1 MGRSFMQ
8 KVYSEKFM
16 GTTSLESLNV
26 IEYHDDTSRRTMQTT
41 PAIIRA
47 TSFFFFIIATS

>member
-1 MGRSFMQ
+1 MQ

-26 IEYHDDTSRRTMQTT
+26 IEYHDDTNRRTMQTM
-41 PAIIRA
+41 PAMIIA
-47 TSFFFFIIATS
+47 AAFFFNLGLIFCIH